1 MKQLTENKKK
11 ELDRLKEWSTT
22 ILDFFVKSSNE
33 QEFLSL
39 LEQIPKIIS
48 VAYIR
53 QDLRGLKFIANDMA
67 DLAKGLKKDQIDELN
82 VMLVEKFGEDIFKT
96 QKKARKIVA
105 RGEIRNKSEYKLVFD
120 YLEEI
125 YDVNEK
131 QSEIDQVNSVLE
143 AWQTKTGKV

>member
-53 QDLRGLKFIANDMA
+53 QDSRGLKFIANDMA